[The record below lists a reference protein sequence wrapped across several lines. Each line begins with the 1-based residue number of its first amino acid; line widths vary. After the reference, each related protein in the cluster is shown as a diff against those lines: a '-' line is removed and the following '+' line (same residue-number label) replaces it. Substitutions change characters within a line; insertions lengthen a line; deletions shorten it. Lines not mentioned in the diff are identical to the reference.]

1 MAANKIILILLWLV
15 CSWGS
20 APGQPVLEDYPVL
33 DKSTRIREEL
43 IQVAE
48 SQLHVREKTGN
59 NDGKEVEKYLRTTG
73 LGKGYAWCAAF
84 VTWLHNEVNVPN
96 PESAWSPDWF
106 RTNVVY
112 KRNDPR
118 QISFR
123 ARPAQVF
130 GLYYESKKR
139 VAHVGI
145 IVRETRLHYET
156 IEGNTNAAGSN
167 EGDGVY
173 GKIRRKESIYIIAD
187 YVGYHEIKESLKK
200 ECNDKSN

>member
-1 MAANKIILILLWLV
+1 MAANKIILILLWLI

-33 DKSTRIREEL
+33 DKSTQIREEI
-43 IQVAE
+43 IQLAE
-48 SQLHVREKTGN
+48 SQLYVREKTGN
-59 NDGKEVEKYLRTTG
+59 NDGKEVERYLRSTG

-84 VTWLHNEVNVPN
+84 VTWLHDEVNIPN
-96 PESAWSPDWF
+96 PQSAWSPDWF

-112 KRNDPR
+112 RLNDPR
-118 QISFR
+118 LISFR
-123 ARPAQVF
+123 ARPGQVF

-145 IVRETRLHYET
+145 ITRETRLHYET

-167 EGDGVY
+167 EGDGNY
-173 GKIRRKESIYIIAD
+173 RKIRRKESIYIIAD
-187 YVGYHEIKESLKK
+187 YAGYHEINCALKK
-200 ECNDKSN
+200 MKYDKQN